1 MLFFGKIENQK
12 LRLTNEGKF
21 KEFIADQKDGTYEI
35 TVKKWRKKRS
45 LDQNALYWVW
55 LQVIAKD
62 LGYDTEELHTS
73 FKSMFLTDRSKKIPL
88 VRSTTALNTLE
99 FIQYLKKVEK
109 EADELGIILPH
120 SESHID

>member
-1 MLFFGKIENQK
+1 MLFFGKVENKK
-12 LRLTNEGKF
+12 LKLNSEKKF

-55 LQVIAKD
+55 LQIIAKD
-62 LGYDTEELHTS
+62 LGYDTEELHSS
-73 FKSMFLTDRSKKIPL
+73 FRSMFLTDRSKKIPL

-99 FIQYLKKVEK
+99 FINYLKAVERQ
-109 EADELGIILPH
+109 ASSLGIVLPVTENH
-120 SESHID
+120 H